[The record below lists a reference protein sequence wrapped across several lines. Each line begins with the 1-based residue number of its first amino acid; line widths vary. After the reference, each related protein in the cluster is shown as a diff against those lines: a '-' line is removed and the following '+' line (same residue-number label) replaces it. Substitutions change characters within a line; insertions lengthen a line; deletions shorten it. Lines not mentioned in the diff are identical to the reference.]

1 MDGGVAMPGA
11 LFYFVAGIVLLALG
25 GDSLVKAA
33 SGLAR
38 RVGLSPFTTGLVL
51 VAFATSI
58 PELAVNLRAL
68 WIGDPALALGN
79 AVGSNIANFGLTL
92 GAAALCA
99 PLLIRWKALPS
110 LLVCLVVATL
120 ATILLGQ
127 DGRLTRLDG
136 LVLVGAFVAVL
147 GFAWAF
153 GRRQPELR
161 SQFAGFAETRTD
173 PVLNLVRLAIG
184 IALLSFG
191 AKWAV
196 QGGLGLGQALGME
209 SLLAGLLVVA
219 IGTALPE
226 MSAAMA
232 AARRGQGDIVAGHVI
247 GSSLVNLLLV
257 VGGMALVRD
266 VPVPAS
272 FLRFELPAAL
282 VLAALMLPM
291 LRGEMRISR
300 AEGAVLLLAFVGWV
314 AAELLML

>member
-1 MDGGVAMPGA
+1 MIGA
-11 LFYFVAGIVLLALG
+11 LLYFAAGIVLLALG
-25 GDSLVKAA
+25 GDSLVKSA

-38 RVGLSPFTTGLVL
+38 RSGLSPFATGLVL
-51 VAFATSI
+51 VAFATSL
-58 PELAVNLRAL
+58 PELAVNLRAI

-127 DGRLTRLDG
+127 DGALTRVDG
-136 LVLVGAFVAVL
+136 IVLLAAFVLVM
-147 GFAWAF
+147 GFSYAF

-161 SQFAGFAETRTD
+161 ADLAAFANTRTD
-173 PVLNLVRLAIG
+173 LTLNLVRFAIAA
-184 IALLSFG
+184 ALLFFG
-191 AKWAV
+191 AKWV
-196 QGGLGLGQALGME
+196 VHGGAALGLALGME
-209 SLLAGLLVVA
+209 SLVSGLLLVA

-226 MSAAMA
+226 MSAAIA

-247 GSSLVNLLLV
+247 GSSLFNLLVV
-257 VGGMALVRD
+257 VGGMAVVRD

-272 FLRFELPAAL
+272 FVRFELPAAL
-282 VLAALMLPM
+282 VFAAMLLPM
-291 LRGEMRISR
+291 LRGDLRISR
-300 AEGAVLLLAFVGWV
+300 AEGGLMLLVFLAWV
-314 AAELLML
+314 ALELLML